1 MPKAKGK
8 VIDGRQR
15 ALQLAD
21 QLIIEAPDQDTRDL
35 AAAIK
40 QRILV
45 PMADVLARLP
55 GESVADKS
63 RRLQVSRTTFY
74 AWAEGRARPR
84 RGLAEEL
91 AKMTGLTWQE
101 IAGYPPGFSV

>member
-1 MPKAKGK
+1 MSKPKGK
-8 VIDGRQR
+8 PMTARER

-21 QLIIEAPDQDTRDL
+21 QLITEAPDQDTRDM

-45 PMADVLARLP
+45 PMADVLSRIP

-63 RRLQVSRTTFY
+63 RRLNVSRTTFY

-84 RGLAEEL
+84 RGMSEEL